1 MEILQTS
8 TAPLRHRAI
17 AMEFAA
23 FLDEHCVEMR
33 ILTDAG
39 EAITIACPSGSILEI
54 QRQIDRLGS
63 QCPEIATWNLLQAAA

>member
-1 MEILQTS
+1 MKISQTPN
-8 TAPLRHRAI
+8 APIRHRAI
-17 AMEFAA
+17 AMEFVA

-54 QRQIDRLGS
+54 QRQIDRLGCR
-63 QCPEIATWNLLQAAA
+63 CPEIATWNPLLEAA

>member
-1 MEILQTS
+1 MELSHTPA
-8 TAPLRHRAI
+8 APVRHRAI

-63 QCPEIATWNLLQAAA
+63 QCPEIATWKPLQAAA